1 MLKNINY
8 SKILFF
14 DIETVPQT
22 FDYNEW
28 DEKGQGLWDRKTR
41 FIQQRE
47 DLNAEEVY
55 EKAGIYAEFGK
66 VVCIS
71 LGFVLQKEG
80 ETQIRIK
87 SIANE
92 DEIVLL
98 QEFLDLLNSYYN
110 SPDFLFCA
118 HNGKE
123 FDIPFLCRRILIN
136 NLKIPYMLNVSG
148 KKPWEIKHLDT
159 MELWKFGDYKNYTS
173 LDLLTYIFKIPTP
186 KDDMD
191 GSQVAKVFY
200 QDKDLDRIIHYCEKD
215 VVATI
220 QLFRK
225 YQGDSLIEEEFIQIA
240 WLFSIISYY
249 YKSVL

>member
-22 FDYNEW
+22 FEYNEL
-28 DEKGQGLWDRKTR
+28 DERGQGLWDRKTR
-41 FIQQRE
+41 FIQERE
-47 DLNAEEVY
+47 NLNAEEVY

-98 QEFLDLLNSYYN
+98 QDFLDLLNSYYN

-159 MELWKFGDYKNYTS
+159 MELWKFGDFKNYTS

-191 GSQVAKVFY
+191 GSQVAKVLY
-200 QDKDLDRIIHYCEKD
+200 QDKDLERIIQYCEKD

-225 YQGDSLIEEEFIQIA
+225 YQGEPLIDEEFIQIA
-240 WLFSIISYY
+240 
-249 YKSVL
+249 

>member
-14 DIETVPQT
+14 DIETVPLEYD
-22 FDYNEW
+22 FKNL
-28 DEKGQGLWDRKTR
+28 DERGQDLWSKKTR
-41 FIQQRE
+41 FIQERE
-47 DLNAEEVY
+47 SLSAEEVY
-55 EKAGIYAEFGK
+55 DRAGIYAEFGK

-71 LGFVLQKEG
+71 MGFVLQKEG
-80 ETQIRIK
+80 ETQIRLK

-92 DEIVLL
+92 DESTLL
-98 QEFLDLLNSYYN
+98 NEFIDLLNSYYN
-110 SPDFLFCA
+110 TPDFMFCA

-123 FDIPFLCRRILIN
+123 FDIPFLCRRILIHGKKMPN
-136 NLKIPYMLNVSG
+136 MLNVSG

-159 MELWKFGDYKNYTS
+159 MELWKFGDFKNYTS
-173 LDLLTYIFKIPTP
+173 LDLLTYAFKIPTP

-200 QDKDLDRIIHYCEKD
+200 EDKNLDRIIHYCEKD

-225 YQGDSLIEEEFIQIA
+225 YQSEPLIDDEFIQIA
-240 WLFSIISYY
+240 
-249 YKSVL
+249 

>member
-22 FDYNEW
+22 FDYNEL

-98 QEFLDLLNSYYN
+98 QEFLDLLNRYYN

-225 YQGDSLIEEEFIQIA
+225 YQGDSLIDEEFIQIA
-240 WLFSIISYY
+240 
-249 YKSVL
+249 

>member
-1 MLKNINY
+1 MLQNINY
-8 SKILFF
+8 NKILFF
-14 DIETVPQT
+14 DIETVPLT
-22 FDYNEW
+22 YEFKDLE
-28 DEKGQGLWDRKTR
+28 ERAQGLWDRKTR
-41 FIQQRE
+41 FLQERDNLSPDE
-47 DLNAEEVY
+47 LY

-71 LGFVLQKEG
+71 MGFVLQKGG
-80 ETQIRIK
+80 ETQIRVK

-92 DEIVLL
+92 NEKILL
-98 QEFLDLLNSYYN
+98 QEYIDLLNSYYN

-136 NLKIPYMLNVSG
+136 GLKLPFILNVAG

-159 MELWKFGDYKNYTS
+159 MELWKFGDFKNYTS
-173 LDLLTYIFKIPTP
+173 LDLLTYIFNIPTP

-200 QDKDLDRIIHYCEKD
+200 EEKNLDRIIHYCEKD
-215 VVATI
+215 VIATI

-225 YQGDSLIEEEFIQIA
+225 YQGDSIIDEEFIQIA
-240 WLFSIISYY
+240 
-249 YKSVL
+249 

>member
-14 DIETVPQT
+14 DIVTVPLKYD
-22 FDYNEW
+22 FKNL
-28 DEKGQGLWDRKTR
+28 DERGQDLWSKKTR
-41 FIQQRE
+41 FIQERE
-47 DLNAEEVY
+47 SLNAEEVY
-55 EKAGIYAEFGK
+55 DRAGIYAEFGK

-71 LGFVLQKEG
+71 MGFVLQKEG
-80 ETQIRIK
+80 ETQIRLK

-92 DEIVLL
+92 DESTLL
-98 QEFLDLLNSYYN
+98 NEFIDLLNSYYN
-110 SPDFLFCA
+110 TPDFMFCA

-123 FDIPFLCRRILIN
+123 FDIPFLCRRILIHG
-136 NLKIPYMLNVSG
+136 KKMPKMLNVSG

-159 MELWKFGDYKNYTS
+159 MELWKFGDFKNYTS
-173 LDLLTYIFKIPTP
+173 LDLLTYVFKIPTP

-200 QDKDLDRIIHYCEKD
+200 EDKNLDRIIHYCEKD

-225 YQGDSLIEEEFIQIA
+225 YQSEPLIEDEFIQIA
-240 WLFSIISYY
+240 
-249 YKSVL
+249 

>member
-1 MLKNINY
+1 MLQNINY
-8 SKILFF
+8 NKILFF
-14 DIETVPQT
+14 DIETVPLTYEFKDLEERAQ
-22 FDYNEW
+22 D
-28 DEKGQGLWDRKTR
+28 LWDRKTR
-41 FIQQRE
+41 FLQERDNLSPDE
-47 DLNAEEVY
+47 LY

-71 LGFVLQKEG
+71 MGFVLQKEG
-80 ETQIRIK
+80 ETQIRVK
-87 SIANE
+87 SIANKNE
-92 DEIVLL
+92 KILL
-98 QEFLDLLNSYYN
+98 QEYIDLLNSYYN

-136 NLKIPYMLNVSG
+136 GLKLPFMLNVAG

-159 MELWKFGDYKNYTS
+159 MELWKFGDFKNYTS
-173 LDLLTYIFKIPTP
+173 LDLLTYIFNIPTP

-200 QDKDLDRIIHYCEKD
+200 EEKNLDRIIHYCEKD
-215 VVATI
+215 VIATI

-225 YQGDSLIEEEFIQIA
+225 YQGDSLIDEEFIQIA
-240 WLFSIISYY
+240 
-249 YKSVL
+249 

>member
-1 MLKNINY
+1 MLKNLNY

-14 DIETVPQT
+14 DIETVPIKYD
-22 FDYNEW
+22 FKDL
-28 DEKGQGLWDRKTR
+28 DERGQQLWSKKTR
-41 FIQQRE
+41 FIQERE
-47 DLNAEEVY
+47 NLNAEEVY

-71 LGFVLQKEG
+71 LGFILQKDG
-80 ETQIRIK
+80 ETQIRLK
-87 SIANE
+87 SIAN
-92 DEIVLL
+92 DEEQVLL
-98 QEFLDLLNSYYN
+98 QEFIDLLNSYYTA
-110 SPDFLFCA
+110 PDFLFCA

-136 NLKIPYMLNVSG
+136 GKKIPNILNVSG

-159 MELWKFGDYKNYTS
+159 MELWKFGDFKNYTS
-173 LDLLTYIFKIPTP
+173 LDLLSYVFNIPTP

-200 QDKDLDRIIHYCEKD
+200 EDQDLNRIIHYCEKD

-225 YQGDSLIEEEFIQIA
+225 YQGESIINEEFIHIA
-240 WLFSIISYY
+240 
-249 YKSVL
+249 

>member
-1 MLKNINY
+1 MLKNLNY

-14 DIETVPQT
+14 DIETVPIKYD
-22 FDYNEW
+22 FKDL
-28 DEKGQGLWDRKTR
+28 DERGQQLWSKYTR
-41 FIQQRE
+41 FIQERE
-47 DLNAEEVY
+47 NLNAEEVY

-71 LGFVLQKEG
+71 LGFILQKDG
-80 ETQIRIK
+80 ETQIRLK

-92 DEIVLL
+92 EEQVLL
-98 QEFLDLLNSYYN
+98 QEFIDLLNSYYTA
-110 SPDFLFCA
+110 PDFLFCA

-136 NLKIPYMLNVSG
+136 GKKIPNILNVSG

-159 MELWKFGDYKNYTS
+159 MELWKFGDFKNYTS
-173 LDLLTYIFKIPTP
+173 LDLLSYVFNIPTP

-200 QDKDLDRIIHYCEKD
+200 EDKDLDRIIHYCEKD

-225 YQGDSLIEEEFIQIA
+225 YQGESIINEEFIHIA
-240 WLFSIISYY
+240 
-249 YKSVL
+249 

>member
-14 DIETVPQT
+14 DIETVPLEYD
-22 FDYNEW
+22 FKNL
-28 DEKGQGLWDRKTR
+28 DERGQDLWSKKTR
-41 FIQQRE
+41 FIQERE
-47 DLNAEEVY
+47 SLNAEEVY
-55 EKAGIYAEFGK
+55 DRAGIYAEFGK

-71 LGFVLQKEG
+71 MGFVLQKEG
-80 ETQIRIK
+80 ETQIRLK

-92 DEIVLL
+92 DESTLL
-98 QEFLDLLNSYYN
+98 NEFIDLLNSYYN
-110 SPDFLFCA
+110 TPDFMFCA

-123 FDIPFLCRRILIN
+123 FDIPFLCRRILIHG
-136 NLKIPYMLNVSG
+136 KKMPKMLNVSG

-159 MELWKFGDYKNYTS
+159 MELWKFGDFKNYTS
-173 LDLLTYIFKIPTP
+173 LDLLTYVFKIPTP

-200 QDKDLDRIIHYCEKD
+200 EDKNLERIIHYCEKD

-225 YQGDSLIEEEFIQIA
+225 YQSEPFIDDEFIQIA
-240 WLFSIISYY
+240 
-249 YKSVL
+249 

>member
-14 DIETVPQT
+14 DIETVPLEYD
-22 FDYNEW
+22 FKNL
-28 DEKGQGLWDRKTR
+28 DERGQDLWSKKTR
-41 FIQQRE
+41 FIQERE
-47 DLNAEEVY
+47 SLNAEEVY
-55 EKAGIYAEFGK
+55 DRAGIYAEFGK

-71 LGFVLQKEG
+71 MGFVLQKEG
-80 ETQIRIK
+80 ETQIRLK

-92 DEIVLL
+92 DESTLL
-98 QEFLDLLNSYYN
+98 NEFIDLLNSYYN
-110 SPDFLFCA
+110 TPDFMFCA

-123 FDIPFLCRRILIN
+123 FDIPFLCRRILIHG
-136 NLKIPYMLNVSG
+136 KKMPKMLNVSG

-159 MELWKFGDYKNYTS
+159 MELWKFGDFKNYTS
-173 LDLLTYIFKIPTP
+173 LDLLTYVFKIPTP

-191 GSQVAKVFY
+191 GSKVAKVFY
-200 QDKDLDRIIHYCEKD
+200 EDKNLDRIIHYCEKD

-225 YQGDSLIEEEFIQIA
+225 YQSEPFIDDEFIQIA
-240 WLFSIISYY
+240 
-249 YKSVL
+249 

>member
-1 MLKNINY
+1 MLKNVNY

-22 FDYNEW
+22 FDYNEL
-28 DEKGQGLWDRKTR
+28 DERGQGLWERKTR
-41 FIQQRE
+41 FIQERE
-47 DLNAEEVY
+47 NLNAEEVY

-71 LGFVLQKEG
+71 LGFILQKEG

-92 DEIVLL
+92 DEIALL

-123 FDIPFLCRRILIN
+123 FDIPFLCRRLLIN

-159 MELWKFGDYKNYTS
+159 MELWKFGDFKNYTS

-200 QDKDLDRIIHYCEKD
+200 QDKDLDRIIQYCEKD

-225 YQGDSLIEEEFIQIA
+225 YQGDPLIEEEFIQIA
-240 WLFSIISYY
+240 
-249 YKSVL
+249 

>member
-1 MLKNINY
+1 MLKNVNY

-22 FDYNEW
+22 FDYNEL
-28 DEKGQGLWDRKTR
+28 DERGQGLWDKKTR
-41 FIQQRE
+41 FIQERE
-47 DLNAEEVY
+47 DLTAEEVY
-55 EKAGIYAEFGK
+55 DKAGIYAEFGR

-92 DEIVLL
+92 DEIALL
-98 QEFLDLLNSYYN
+98 QEFLDLLNSYYD

-159 MELWKFGDYKNYTS
+159 MELWKFGDFKNYTS

-225 YQGDSLIEEEFIQIA
+225 YQGDSLIDEEFIQIA
-240 WLFSIISYY
+240 
-249 YKSVL
+249 

>member
-1 MLKNINY
+1 MLQNINY
-8 SKILFF
+8 NKILFF
-14 DIETVPQT
+14 DIETVPLT
-22 FDYNEW
+22 YEFKDLE
-28 DEKGQGLWDRKTR
+28 ERAQGLWDRKTR
-41 FIQQRE
+41 FLQERDNLSPDE
-47 DLNAEEVY
+47 LY

-71 LGFVLQKEG
+71 MGFVLQKEG
-80 ETQIRIK
+80 ETQIRVK

-92 DEIVLL
+92 NEKILL
-98 QEFLDLLNSYYN
+98 QEYIDLLNSYYN

-136 NLKIPYMLNVSG
+136 GLKLPFMLNVAG

-173 LDLLTYIFKIPTP
+173 LDLLTYIFNIPTP

-200 QDKDLDRIIHYCEKD
+200 EEKNLDRIIHYCEKD
-215 VVATI
+215 VIATI

-225 YQGDSLIEEEFIQIA
+225 YQGDSIIDEEFIQIA
-240 WLFSIISYY
+240 
-249 YKSVL
+249 

>member
-1 MLKNINY
+1 MLKNVNY

-22 FDYNEW
+22 FDYNEL

-200 QDKDLDRIIHYCEKD
+200 QDKDLDRIIQYCEKD

-225 YQGDSLIEEEFIQIA
+225 YQGDPLIDEEFIQIA
-240 WLFSIISYY
+240 
-249 YKSVL
+249 

>member
-14 DIETVPQT
+14 DIETVPLEYD
-22 FDYNEW
+22 FKNL
-28 DEKGQGLWDRKTR
+28 DERGQDLWSKKTR
-41 FIQQRE
+41 FIQERE
-47 DLNAEEVY
+47 SLNAEEVY
-55 EKAGIYAEFGK
+55 DRAGIYAEFGK

-71 LGFVLQKEG
+71 MGFVLQKEG
-80 ETQIRIK
+80 ETQIRLK

-92 DEIVLL
+92 DESTLL
-98 QEFLDLLNSYYN
+98 NEFIDLLNSYYN
-110 SPDFLFCA
+110 TPDFMFCA

-123 FDIPFLCRRILIN
+123 FDIPFLCRRILIHG
-136 NLKIPYMLNVSG
+136 KKMPKMLNVSG

-159 MELWKFGDYKNYTS
+159 MELWKFGDFKNYTS
-173 LDLLTYIFKIPTP
+173 LDLLTYVFKIPTP

-200 QDKDLDRIIHYCEKD
+200 EDKNLDRIIHYCEKD
-215 VVATI
+215 VIATI

-225 YQGDSLIEEEFIQIA
+225 YQSEPFIDDEFIQIA
-240 WLFSIISYY
+240 
-249 YKSVL
+249 

>member
-1 MLKNINY
+1 MLQNINY
-8 SKILFF
+8 NKILFF
-14 DIETVPQT
+14 DIETVPLT
-22 FDYNEW
+22 YEFKDLE
-28 DEKGQGLWDRKTR
+28 ERAQGLWDRKTR
-41 FIQQRE
+41 FLQERDNLSPDE
-47 DLNAEEVY
+47 LY

-71 LGFVLQKEG
+71 MGFVLQKEG
-80 ETQIRIK
+80 ETQIRVK

-92 DEIVLL
+92 NEKILL
-98 QEFLDLLNSYYN
+98 QEYIDLLNSYYN

-136 NLKIPYMLNVSG
+136 GLKLPFMLNVAG

-159 MELWKFGDYKNYTS
+159 MELWKFGDFKNYTS
-173 LDLLTYIFKIPTP
+173 LDLLTYIFNIPTP

-200 QDKDLDRIIHYCEKD
+200 EERNLDRIIHYCEKD
-215 VVATI
+215 VIATI

-225 YQGDSLIEEEFIQIA
+225 YQGDSIIDEEFIQIA
-240 WLFSIISYY
+240 
-249 YKSVL
+249 

>member
-1 MLKNINY
+1 MLKNLNY

-14 DIETVPQT
+14 DIETVPIKYD
-22 FDYNEW
+22 FKDL
-28 DEKGQGLWDRKTR
+28 DERGQQLWSKKTR
-41 FIQQRE
+41 FIQERE
-47 DLNAEEVY
+47 NLNAEEVY

-71 LGFVLQKEG
+71 LGFILQKDG
-80 ETQIRIK
+80 ETQIRLK

-92 DEIVLL
+92 EEQVLL
-98 QEFLDLLNSYYN
+98 QEFIDLLNSYYTA
-110 SPDFLFCA
+110 PDFLFCA

-123 FDIPFLCRRILIN
+123 FDIPFLCRRIQIN
-136 NLKIPYMLNVSG
+136 GKKIPNILNVSG

-159 MELWKFGDYKNYTS
+159 MELWKFGDFKNYTS
-173 LDLLTYIFKIPTP
+173 LDLLSYVFNIPTP

-200 QDKDLDRIIHYCEKD
+200 EDKDLDRIIHYCEKD

-225 YQGDSLIEEEFIQIA
+225 YQGESIINEEFIHIA
-240 WLFSIISYY
+240 
-249 YKSVL
+249 

>member
-1 MLKNINY
+1 MLQNINY
-8 SKILFF
+8 NKILFF
-14 DIETVPQT
+14 DIETVPLT
-22 FDYNEW
+22 YKFKDLE
-28 DEKGQGLWDRKTR
+28 ERAQGLWDRKTR
-41 FIQQRE
+41 FLQERDNLSPDE
-47 DLNAEEVY
+47 LY

-71 LGFVLQKEG
+71 MGFVLQKEG
-80 ETQIRIK
+80 ETQIRVK
-87 SIANE
+87 SIASENE
-92 DEIVLL
+92 KILL
-98 QEFLDLLNSYYN
+98 QEYIDLLNSYYN

-136 NLKIPYMLNVSG
+136 GLKLPFILNVSG

-159 MELWKFGDYKNYTS
+159 MELWKFGDFKNYTS
-173 LDLLTYIFKIPTP
+173 LDLLTYIFNIPTP

-200 QDKDLDRIIHYCEKD
+200 EEKNLDRIIHYCEKD
-215 VVATI
+215 VIATI

-225 YQGDSLIEEEFIQIA
+225 YQGDSIIDEEFIQIA
-240 WLFSIISYY
+240 
-249 YKSVL
+249 

>member
-1 MLKNINY
+1 MLQNINY
-8 SKILFF
+8 NKILFF
-14 DIETVPQT
+14 DIETVPLT
-22 FDYNEW
+22 YEFKDLE
-28 DEKGQGLWDRKTR
+28 ERAQGLWDRKTR
-41 FIQQRE
+41 FLQERD
-47 DLNAEEVY
+47 DLSPDELY

-71 LGFVLQKEG
+71 MGFVLQKDG
-80 ETQIRIK
+80 ETQIRVK

-92 DEIVLL
+92 NEKILL
-98 QEFLDLLNSYYN
+98 QEYIDLLNSYYN

-136 NLKIPYMLNVSG
+136 GLKLPFILNVAG

-159 MELWKFGDYKNYTS
+159 MELWKFGDFKNYTS
-173 LDLLTYIFKIPTP
+173 LDLLTYIFNIPTP
-186 KDDMD
+186 KYDMD

-200 QDKDLDRIIHYCEKD
+200 EEKNLDRIIHYCEKD
-215 VVATI
+215 VIATI

-225 YQGDSLIEEEFIQIA
+225 YQGDSIIDEEFIQIA
-240 WLFSIISYY
+240 
-249 YKSVL
+249 

>member
-1 MLKNINY
+1 MLQNINY
-8 SKILFF
+8 NKILFF
-14 DIETVPQT
+14 DIETVPLT
-22 FDYNEW
+22 YEFKDLE
-28 DEKGQGLWDRKTR
+28 EKAQGLWDRKTR
-41 FIQQRE
+41 FLQERDNLSPDE
-47 DLNAEEVY
+47 LY

-71 LGFVLQKEG
+71 MGFVLQKEG
-80 ETQIRIK
+80 ETQIRVK

-92 DEIVLL
+92 NEKILL
-98 QEFLDLLNSYYN
+98 QEYIDLLNSYYN

-136 NLKIPYMLNVSG
+136 GLKLPFMLNVAG

-159 MELWKFGDYKNYTS
+159 MELWKFGDFKNYTS
-173 LDLLTYIFKIPTP
+173 LDLLTYIFNIPTP

-200 QDKDLDRIIHYCEKD
+200 EEKNLDRIIHYCEKD
-215 VVATI
+215 VIATI

-225 YQGDSLIEEEFIQIA
+225 YQGDSIIDEEFIQIA
-240 WLFSIISYY
+240 
-249 YKSVL
+249 

>member
-1 MLKNINY
+1 MLKNVNY

-22 FDYNEW
+22 FDYNEL
-28 DEKGQGLWDRKTR
+28 DERGQGLWDKKTR
-41 FIQQRE
+41 FIQERE
-47 DLNAEEVY
+47 NLSPEEVY
-55 EKAGIYAEFGK
+55 DKAGIYAEFGR

-92 DEIVLL
+92 DEIALL
-98 QEFLDLLNSYYN
+98 QEFLDLLNSYYD

-159 MELWKFGDYKNYTS
+159 MELWKFGDFKNYTS

-225 YQGDSLIEEEFIQIA
+225 YQGDSLIDKEFIQIA
-240 WLFSIISYY
+240 
-249 YKSVL
+249 